1 MISEEEM
8 ETRRRLEVE
17 VMCEK
22 KRRRIYL
29 PFIMESPIPPFE
41 LTCWEC
47 GNLIK
52 LGRDGNRYYLEEAN
66 KITFDPP
73 LVAVAHLVDK
83 FNPEEISKMT
93 PKRRSSI
100 SEKLGKIIEEEL
112 DSKEAEG

>member
-1 MISEEEM
+1 
-8 ETRRRLEVE
+8 
-17 VMCEK
+17 MCEK

-73 LVAVAHLVDK
+73 LIAAAQLVNG
-83 FNPEEISKMT
+83 FNPEEISRMH
-93 PKRRSSI
+93 PDIKRDM

-112 DSKEAEG
+112 DFEEAEG